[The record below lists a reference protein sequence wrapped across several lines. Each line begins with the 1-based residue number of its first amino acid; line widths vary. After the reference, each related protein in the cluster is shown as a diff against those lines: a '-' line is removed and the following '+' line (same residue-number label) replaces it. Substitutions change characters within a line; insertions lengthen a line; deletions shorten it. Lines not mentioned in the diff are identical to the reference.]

1 MIKFT
6 NLNKK
11 VNNNFSIITFLL
23 FQRIEMFKKVKFDQ
37 NCIWFSIALTGSIV
51 SLFKPKLK

>member
-37 NCIWFSIALTGSIV
+37 NCIWFSIALTGSVIN
-51 SLFKPKLK
+51 